1 MVTRWQLVHDFLRIA
16 PDVYARR
23 GVALDAVGR
32 AQAAV
37 HWTKGAGVLV
47 GLSAAAVLGTKWIEA
62 DSPAEVA
69 LPISR
74 KAPSGIRVIQ
84 ARIARHER
92 CEVDGFAVTTPVRTA
107 FDLGRRLPRDR
118 AVPIIDA
125 LCRATTLTPN
135 TVSVFADEH
144 PGARGCGQLRAL
156 LPLIDPGAESPPESL
171 TRLLLVDHGLPAPTT
186 QLVVR
191 TTGGEFIARL
201 DMGWERWRVAVEYDG
216 AQHWTDTR
224 QRTEDIDRHAAL
236 SDHGWQIIRV
246 GADLLR
252 NRPHI
257 LLDRVHTALASR
269 GAQLDV

>member
-1 MVTRWQLVHDFLRIA
+1 MVTRWELVHDYVRVA

-23 GVALDAVGR
+23 GVSLDAVGR

-47 GLSAAAVLGTKWIEA
+47 GLSAAALLGTAWIEA

-69 LPISR
+69 LPTSR
-74 KAPSGIRVIQ
+74 KAPPGIRVTQ

-107 FDLGRRLPRDR
+107 FDIGCRLHRDR
-118 AVPIIDA
+118 AVQVIDA
-125 LCRATTLTPN
+125 LCRATKLTPN
-135 TVSVFADEH
+135 AVSAFADEH
-144 PGARGCGQLRAL
+144 HGARGSAQLRAV
-156 LPLIDPGAESPPESL
+156 LPLINPGAESPPESL

-186 QLVVR
+186 QIVVR
-191 TTGGEFIARL
+191 TTSGEFIARL
-201 DMGWERWRVAVEYDG
+201 DMGWEQWRVAVEYDG
-216 AQHWTDTR
+216 AQHWTDPR
-224 QRTEDIDRHAAL
+224 QRTKDIDRHAAL
-236 SDHGWQIIRV
+236 TESGWLIVRA

-252 NRPHI
+252 NRPHS